1 MPGGTRGTAITT
13 THDTAG
19 GDFRDI
25 VIALTRRR
33 IEIYQSAGEEW
44 RFAES
49 LKSVSE
55 DTAQEYEGRT
65 VLELVQNGHDALG
78 GDRPG
83 RISVLA
89 VSEETG
95 GVLYVAN
102 EGAAFGE
109 KNFRA
114 ITEVALSSKTA
125 GEGIGNKGL
134 GFRSVL
140 QLTDWPEI
148 YSKASPSSP
157 VFDGYCFRFARPED
171 VHALVKDPALASRVI
186 EDISPLALPVPADVT
201 DPLLKELAAEGFSTV
216 VRLPLRDTHSWELA
230 VAQMSDMVDGEAP
243 LLLFLDRV
251 AALVVEVRDDSPDA
265 FTHVLSRSERTSGLV
280 ATHDTDWVTEVDLAG
295 AGRYLLARRS
305 LEAAALRDAVSRSVR
320 ARQIDSAWEN
330 WNAEAWVAVALR
342 LDTQIPHG
350 RMYTF
355 LPMAAAVRSPF
366 PGHVHAPF
374 FTKLARLDISESVAL
389 NDHLLTQVAALTVEL
404 SRRIRSE
411 APHLVAA
418 DLVVDLVSWDVP
430 HRLNAALDGKLD
442 TEPVVPL
449 HGQVAWGSLRD
460 SYAWPEGKRPWR
472 VLTADALAE
481 AGAPLLGTSVGP
493 VRQTRLDKLCRT
505 LLSTPFRAPA
515 QLTAEWVERVATT
528 LPREDEMTAGPLW
541 GDFYGDI
548 AVAFARDPEALRG
561 RRILLDQSMRLRSTL
576 NGVTDSPQKGEIVF
590 FYPDTTGGNSATQ
603 VPSDLKALR
612 RRIAFTHPAIAW
624 DVLGRDFLQR
634 HRLVRHYES
643 DRVFDALQDLLS
655 EHISDALSRDVLTFA
670 FRQYPVLTEAQR
682 KRLPRIPFRVPL
694 ATNVWGKAVQCSFPP
709 TWGTE
714 GALKFDSFLN
724 EGGTRIP
731 ALASQRDSWI
741 SGPDDWPIPLQDR
754 TSWVEFLKAL
764 GVCDGLRPTRVGE
777 RIKPCYG
784 NDLGPSRLAVRFGL
798 GDRVAAAWVA
808 DVQTRWTRFAH
819 PWTPYEFTRAPV
831 HLTGGSEAAALTD
844 AARREFAE
852 LLIHGLRTW
861 GQEMFSFSVHRP
873 TYSFKDENVWPTPL
887 ASFLRDLDWLP
898 VEHSSGPVFTA
909 PRQAWFSTDGE
920 LPAFIPALPLSIR
933 RLLADKV
940 VAERLLHL
948 GLRRWDDPQH
958 AGAAVRQLGVVLG
971 KGEVPEYLSVS
982 FKRHYER
989 AWSQVAQTGV
999 WPWAPGE
1006 DVQLAVSR
1014 TNALGT
1020 LMSSAASVGVDTLYV
1035 RDQEDPLKEAL
1046 IELAGHP
1053 VLVAPAEHGGVI
1065 VQMAERNK
1073 LRVERTSATHVQVRH
1088 SDGVP
1093 ITPAGEAAA
1102 LVQGREWLVTVVALA
1117 MELKSGAFVRRSER
1131 GVRAAL
1137 ERLRTIR
1144 VVQADDVEI
1153 AIAGTPTE
1161 PPSTTRALPLPDEDH
1176 PTVVVWRST
1185 EGWDELQAATPAVA
1199 QLLGRPWLQDALE
1212 LILVKLE
1219 RYFNG
1224 HLPSQIDD
1232 SALAHALDTTEAKVT
1247 EIRRHLTDDVQE
1259 AIRLIRPVLACVA
1272 ASSWDEEAEHL
1283 LARAANDSE
1292 LRTIV
1297 ERYAPDLPIP
1307 SDDLVALAR
1316 TSTTPAELR
1325 DELRLDFRQFNTALA
1340 MLGPGYSPYTY
1351 PERHEQAFGDFV
1363 RAHTDALVE
1372 RLRERYAVIVEED
1385 GDFSPYVAAR
1395 GLHSLSP
1402 DRDWLDLYMTPPLE
1416 VMRAKAQE
1424 WLRRHGAEDDLDRP
1438 GLLQPLGVLREL
1450 NAAAISALVGRLIPL
1465 VHAWCHQHGVEAPAG
1480 WRNAVLMESKN
1491 GIDKTGLSDLVEL
1504 NEERLLDAVQ
1514 HAVGWP
1520 DGMPKTTE
1528 LARLG
1533 LTQAHL
1539 AHATKRTQGSGG
1551 PSSIPPRT
1559 ITIGDDE
1566 VTVGRDHLSVIA
1578 DLAAR
1583 TIGETFLA
1591 QSGRVRLDSV
1601 VDVPRPR
1608 TGQGSRK
1615 PRIVVAKMTQTNED
1629 QRSAIGLVGEVA
1641 ARAWLQRRYG
1651 NVRWTSGYAA
1661 VLNGAG
1667 EASDALG
1674 YDFEVEWRDTSRFF
1688 EVKAL
1693 SEPAAD
1699 RVEFE
1704 FGPSELE
1711 TARRHA
1717 RGSRYRILLIT
1728 SALAPL
1734 DRRVFELPNPFSAQG
1749 RDRFRIASR
1758 GLRYQCSPLGGG

>member
-1 MPGGTRGTAITT
+1 M
-13 THDTAG
+13 
-19 GDFRDI
+19 
-25 VIALTRRR
+25 IALTRRR

-65 VLELVQNGHDALG
+65 VLELIQNGHDALG

-148 YSKASPSSP
+148 YSKASSDSP

-171 VHALVKDPALASRVI
+171 VHALVNDPALASRVI
-186 EDISPLALPVPADVT
+186 EDISPLALPVPADAA
-201 DPLLKELAAEGFSTV
+201 DPLLKELAEEGFSTV
-216 VRLPLRDTHSWELA
+216 VRLPLRDKHAWELA
-230 VAQMSDMVDGEAP
+230 VAQMSDMVNGEAP

-251 AALVVEVRDDSPDA
+251 AALLVEVRDDSPEA
-265 FTHVLSRSERTSGLV
+265 FTRVLSRTERASGLV
-280 ATHDTDWVTEVDLAG
+280 STRNTDWVTEVDLAD
-295 AGRYLLARRS
+295 AGRYLLARRI
-305 LEAAALRDAVSRSVR
+305 LEADALHEAVSHSVR

-342 LDTQIPHG
+342 LDTQLPHG

-355 LPMAAAVRSPF
+355 LPMASAVRSPF

-374 FTKLARLDISESVAL
+374 FTKLARLDISESVVL
-389 NDHLLTQVAALTVEL
+389 NDHLLTQIAFLTVEL
-404 SRRIRSE
+404 SRRVRSE

-430 HRLNAALDGKLD
+430 QRLNAALDGKLG
-442 TEPVVPL
+442 TEPIVPL
-449 HGQVAWGSLRD
+449 HGGETWSSLQD
-460 SYAWPEGKRPWR
+460 SAAWPEGKRPWR

-481 AGAPLLGTSVGP
+481 AGAPLLATSVGP
-493 VRQTRLDKLCRT
+493 VRHTRLDKLCRT
-505 LLSTPFRAPA
+505 LLSRPLRAPA

-528 LPREDEMTAGPLW
+528 LPREDEMTAGRLW
-541 GDFYGDI
+541 GDFYSDI

-561 RRILLDQSMRLRSTL
+561 RRILLDQSMRLRSAL
-576 NGVTDSPQKGEIVF
+576 SGVTDSPQKGEVVF
-590 FYPDTTGGNSATQ
+590 FHPDTAGGDSAAQ

-624 DVLGRDFLQR
+624 DIQGRDFLQGY
-634 HRLVRHYES
+634 RLVRPYEL

-655 EHISDALSRDVLTFA
+655 EHPSEALSRDVLTFA
-670 FRQYPVLTEAQR
+670 FRQYPALTEAQR
-682 KRLPRIPFRVPL
+682 RRLPRIPFRVPL
-694 ATNVWGKAVQCSFPP
+694 ATNVWDKAVRCSFSAA
-709 TWGTE
+709 WGTE
-714 GALKFDSFLN
+714 GALRLDGFLN
-724 EGGTRIP
+724 EGGARVP
-731 ALASQRDSWI
+731 ALASQRDWWI
-741 SGPDDWPIPLQDR
+741 NGPESWPIPVQDR
-754 TSWVEFLKAL
+754 AGWVEFLKAL
-764 GVCDGLRPTRVGE
+764 GVCDGLRLTRVGE
-777 RIKPCYG
+777 RIKPSYG
-784 NDLGPSRLAVRFGL
+784 NDLGPVSLAVRFGL
-798 GDRVAAAWVA
+798 GDRLAAVWTA
-808 DVQTRWTRFAH
+808 DVRARWTKFAH
-819 PWTPYEFTRAPV
+819 PWTQYEFTRAPA
-831 HLTGGSEAAALTD
+831 HLAGGSEVAALTD

-861 GQEMFSFSVHRP
+861 SQEMLTFSVHRP
-873 TYSFKDENVWPTPL
+873 TYQFKDEHVWPTPL
-887 ASFLRDLDWLP
+887 ASFLRGLDWLP
-898 VEHSSGPVFTA
+898 VEHPDGPAFVA

-933 RLLADKV
+933 RLLADKE
-940 VAERLLHL
+940 VADRLLQL

-958 AGAAVRQLGVVLG
+958 AGASVRQLGVVLS

-989 AWSQVAQTGV
+989 AWSHVAQTGV
-999 WPWAPGE
+999 WPWAPGKE
-1006 DVQLAVSR
+1006 VQLAVSR
-1014 TNALGT
+1014 TNALGI
-1020 LMSSAASVGVDTLYV
+1020 LASSAISVEGDTLYV

-1053 VLVAPAEHGGVI
+1053 VLVASAEYGGAI
-1065 VQMAERNK
+1065 VQMAEENGLK
-1073 LRVERTSATHVQVRH
+1073 VERTSATHVQVRH
-1088 SDGVP
+1088 SDGAP
-1093 ITPAGEAAA
+1093 ISPGGEAAV
-1102 LVQGREWLVTVVALA
+1102 LVEGIEWLVVVVALA

-1144 VVQADDVEI
+1144 VVQAEDVEI

-1161 PPSTTRALPLPDEDH
+1161 PPSTTRALPLPDDDH

-1185 EGWDELQAATPAVA
+1185 GGWDELQAATPAVA

-1219 RYFNG
+1219 RYFEG
-1224 HLPSQIDD
+1224 HLPDQIDD
-1232 SALAHALDTTEAKVT
+1232 GALAHALDTTEAKVT

-1259 AIRLIRPVLACVA
+1259 AVRLIRPVLACVA
-1272 ASSWDEEAEHL
+1272 ASHWDEEAEHL

-1292 LRTIV
+1292 LRVIV

-1325 DELRLDFRQFNTALA
+1325 DELCLDFRQFNSALA

-1351 PERHEQAFGDFV
+1351 PDRHEQAFGDFV
-1363 RAHTDALVE
+1363 GAHSDVLVE
-1372 RLRERYAVIVEED
+1372 RLREHYAVVAEEG
-1385 GDFSPYVAAR
+1385 GDFSAYVAAR
-1395 GLHSLSP
+1395 GLHSLRP
-1402 DRDWLDLYMTPPLE
+1402 DPDWLDLYMTPPLE
-1416 VMRAKAQE
+1416 VMRAKARE
-1424 WLRRHGAEDDLDRP
+1424 WLRKHDAEDDLDRP
-1438 GLLQPLGVLREL
+1438 GHLQPVGLLREL
-1450 NAAAISALVGRLIPL
+1450 NAVAISALVGRLIPL
-1465 VHAWCHQHGVEAPAG
+1465 VHAWCHQHGVAAPAG
-1480 WRNAVLMESKN
+1480 WRNAVLMEAKN
-1491 GIDKTGLSDLVEL
+1491 YIDRTGLSDLVEL
-1504 NEERLLDAVQ
+1504 NEERLLNAVQ

-1528 LARLG
+1528 LSRLS

-1539 AHATKRTQGSGG
+1539 AHATKHIQGSGG
-1551 PSSIPPRT
+1551 PSSTPPRT

-1566 VTVGRDHLSVIA
+1566 VTVGRDQLSVIA

-1591 QSGRVRLDSV
+1591 QSGRVRLDAV

-1608 TGQGSRK
+1608 TAQGSRK
-1615 PRIVVAKMTQTNED
+1615 PRIVVAKMTQANED

-1641 ARAWLQRRYG
+1641 ARAWLQRRYA

-1661 VLNGAG
+1661 VLNGER

-1693 SEPAAD
+1693 SEPVAD

-1728 SALAPL
+1728 SALAPV

-1749 RDRFRIASR
+1749 RDRFRIVSR
-1758 GLRYQCSPLGGG
+1758 GLRYQCSPLAGG